1 MIILD
6 TNIVSELMKTQP
18 DEGVLSWFSELS
30 TQAIMI
36 TSITVAELRYG
47 VAVLP
52 NGKRRTR
59 LDTLITE
66 MIDEDFESSILDF
79 NRHAGEAYG
88 LLAAELKNKG
98 IGVGQNDVMI
108 ASIAVVNEA
117 TLATRNEK
125 DFEHCGINIINPFS
139 RPMQ

>member
-30 TQAIMI
+30 GQAIMI

-47 VAVLP
+47 VAALP

-79 NRHAGEAYG
+79 GRQAGEAYG

-98 IGVGQNDVMI
+98 IGVGQSDVMI

-139 RPMQ
+139 R